1 MKTLLF
7 HLRWAWHELLQ
18 HRSRSGATLVG
29 IALAV
34 AVVVSVQGFFRG
46 YAVALQR
53 SLDAMGFEVLV
64 TAKGCPYE
72 AATLVLSG
80 GRIPMYMDDAI
91 ARDLAARPE
100 VAAVTRLFLQS
111 HASPEERRTWFA
123 VGVDNAFLQLKPWLR
138 FQRGRWFS
146 SDFAAEAVL
155 GFNAAS
161 ALRLDV
167 GQRFEMPSVP
177 QPLEVVGILDRTGS
191 QDDGA
196 VFLPLTFAQ
205 KASDKKDK
213 LTGIGVKLRS
223 IEAMPSFVE
232 QVQELPNVQ
241 VITLAQVRGA
251 LLNLVG
257 AARTMMLAIGGI
269 GALVAVA
276 MLFNTVLASVLERLR
291 ELAILKAMGASA
303 LRLFGVVGLEA
314 TLLCAGGTAAGFLLA
329 LSLAGLSDAAVRRI
343 VPFVPSG
350 AVVDVDARGVG
361 GLLAA
366 ALALGLLACLFPALK
381 AARTRPVITMRLHE

>member
-1 MKTLLF
+1 MKSLLF
-7 HLRWAWHELLQ
+7 HLRWACHELLLR
-18 HRSRSGATLVG
+18 RSRSAATLFG

-46 YAVALQR
+46 YAVALQK
-53 SLDAMGFEVLV
+53 SLDSLGFEVLV

-100 VAAVTRLFLQS
+100 VAAVARLFLQS
-111 HASPEERRTWFA
+111 HASPEERRTFFV
-123 VGVDNAFLQLKPWLR
+123 VGVDRAFLDLKPWLR
-138 FQRGRWFS
+138 FQRGGWFS
-146 SDFAAEAVL
+146 GDFAAEAVL

-161 ALRLDV
+161 SLRLDV
-167 GQRFEMPSVP
+167 GERLELPSVP
-177 QPLEVVGILDRTGS
+177 QPLTVVGILDRTGS

-205 KASDKKDK
+205 KASDRKDK

-223 IEAMPSFVE
+223 IEEMPAFVE
-232 QVQELPNVQ
+232 KVQELPNVQ
-241 VITLAQVRGA
+241 VITLSQVRGA

-257 AARTMMLAIGGI
+257 AARTMMFAIGSI

-291 ELAILKAMGASA
+291 ELAILKAIGASG
-303 LRLFGVVGLEA
+303 LRLFCVVGLEA
-314 TLLCAGGTAAGFLLA
+314 TLLCVAGTAAGFLLA
-329 LSLAGLSDAAVRRI
+329 LSLAGLTESAVRRI
-343 VPFVPSG
+343 LPYVPSG
-350 AVVDVDARGVG
+350 AVVEVDAGAVG

-366 ALALGLLACLFPALK
+366 SLALGLLACFFPALK
-381 AARTRPVITMRLHE
+381 AARTRPAITMRLHE